1 MSRKVR
7 LLLARHGETVANV
20 NAHIVSGRSNET
32 PLTPRG
38 NGQAEQL
45 GLFIATQGIRPREAY
60 ASPAVR
66 TRDTGRTA
74 LRAAGLEL
82 ELQLADELQELDQ
95 GEWVGRPR
103 AEVYNTV
110 TVAEIE
116 RLGKDFHAPGGES
129 MNTVGDRVF
138 DWAQT
143 AIPPDDEL
151 DWSDGDPTFIAFTH
165 GVAIKCL
172 ASRLEDWTETQTY
185 QTPIDNASLSE
196 FVRIDG
202 QWHVAYLNRTPE

>member
-20 NAHIVSGRSNET
+20 NAHIVSGRSNDT

-38 NGQAEQL
+38 SNQAERL
-45 GLFIATQGIRPREAY
+45 GLFMVAQGIRPREAY
-60 ASPAVR
+60 ASPAIR
-66 TRDTGRTA
+66 AKDTGKAA

-95 GEWVGRPR
+95 GEWVGRLR
-103 AEVYNTV
+103 DEVYDTGAI
-110 TVAEIE
+110 AEIE

-129 MNTVGDRVF
+129 MNDVGNRFF
-138 DWAQT
+138 DWAQAT
-143 AIPPDDEL
+143 IPPDEEL
-151 DWSDGDPTFIAFTH
+151 NWSDGDPTFIAFTH
-165 GVAIKCL
+165 GVGIKCL
-172 ASRLEDWTETQTY
+172 ASRLEGWTQDQTY

-202 QWHVAYLNRTPE
+202 QWHVAYLNRVPE